1 LCSLGDYEIPVVSVV
16 IQGGYDSSRLVLQQI
31 KNRIPVV
38 VLSGSGGLAD
48 LLAFVEYEIRERCL
62 NVWDSEFVESYVKP
76 ELTMKIV
83 QRFPKLRH
91 NALLCKTFRDRILD
105 CIRESRKEG
114 QIYLTVINTF
124 NSYECDLENLTEYLL
139 KALFNS
145 QQTRQKTSDSVAKD
159 GESKSNEEIVK
170 NDLKLC
176 VDWNCPEVAKREVLA
191 KDPSFALHLEKKLF
205 EESLTRPNRIEFVDL
220 FLSHKFKLRAFVSSK
235 RLKRMYKII
244 HSHDFFRTVCWEG
257 ILGRTV
263 LIKQSKKFLERELNR
278 MIEACTGL
286 RNFIEEEELDL
297 FGSGLFVD
305 SEKQAERKSLAVL
318 VIWALFDFRK
328 RLVRVLWKH
337 SDQPIH
343 LAIIIATIYERLS
356 WYVSD
361 QGLNNELKEESKHFV
376 SYAYSVL
383 DSVYKDSSDLAE
395 EVLNESSKDW
405 NYKSPVDL
413 AAFAKF
419 RLFLSHSCCQKWL
432 TNTFNGNIN
441 LRELR
446 FGFVRLPTLVKILL
460 SAFLIF
466 PMYFWIRFKDTKIRE
481 IQVEE
486 EIIDDEEDNNT
497 NKRKRLTRSELNQK
511 LETNQIQSDVESNE
525 SQVPDKNEP
534 KLRAVPSKAS
544 KVSKKSKL
552 SGGREIIIRNQPP
565 PWVMV
570 YELWNAPIT
579 KFWIFQLFYI
589 FYLSLFSV
597 AVLYPRCGNYYLDLF
612 VCIWTMLLSADL
624 IRQTYLFHLKYSNL
638 RISFT
643 ILEIAFQS
651 VVLIVYIS
659 GRLLSHQIF
668 PYVTPYRE
676 KVILCVALLHA
687 YYVLIALFLPISA
700 TLGPLLY
707 RLRIMILVDFLNFV
721 RLSILVVVSFGVVI
735 QTLLYPDTPITSEL
749 LRKTFHRAFFTLFT
763 TPVDELSGIH
773 LTLIQLLSFN
783 LFLIFF
789 YSSR

>member
-1 LCSLGDYEIPVVSVV
+1 LCSLGDYEIPVVSIV

-31 KNRIPVV
+31 KNKIPVV
-38 VLSGSGGLAD
+38 VFRGSGGLAD

-62 NVWDSEFVESYVKP
+62 DVWDSEFVESYVKP

-83 QRFPKLRH
+83 QRFPKLIH

-105 CIRESRKEG
+105 CVRESRKEG
-114 QIYLTVINTF
+114 QIYLTVINIF

-139 KALFNS
+139 KALFKS
-145 QQTRQKTSDSVAKD
+145 QQTHQKTSDSGAKD
-159 GESKSNEEIVK
+159 GESKPNEEIIK
-170 NDLKLC
+170 KDLNLC

-205 EESLTRPNRIEFVDL
+205 EESLTRTNRIEFVDL
-220 FLSHKFKLRAFVSSK
+220 FLSHKFKLRAFVNSK
-235 RLKRMYKII
+235 RIRRMYRII
-244 HSHDFFRTVCWEG
+244 HSHDFFQTVCWEG

-263 LIKQSKKFLERELNR
+263 FMKQSTKFLERELNW

-286 RNFIEEEELDL
+286 RGFIEEEELDS
-297 FGSGLFVD
+297 FNSGLFVD
-305 SEKQAERKSLAVL
+305 SEKQAERKSLAIL

-343 LAIIIATIYERLS
+343 LAIIIATFYERLS
-356 WYVSD
+356 WYVSE
-361 QGLNNELKEESKHFV
+361 QGLNNELKQESNHFV
-376 SYAYSVL
+376 VYAYNIL
-383 DSVYKDSSDLAE
+383 DSVYKDSSDRAE

-419 RLFLSHSCCQKWL
+419 RLFLSHPCCQKWL
-432 TNTFNGNIN
+432 TNTFNGNIS

-446 FGFVRLPTLVKILL
+446 FGFVRLPTLIKILL
-460 SAFLIF
+460 SAFLLF
-466 PMYFWIRFKDTKIRE
+466 PMYFWIRFKDTTNRE

-486 EIIDDEEDNNT
+486 EINDDEEDNY
-497 NKRKRLTRSELNQK
+497 NKKRRRMKRSDLNHK
-511 LETNQIQSDVESNE
+511 LETNQIESNIE
-525 SQVPDKNEP
+525 SNIKSNIKSSEIQNQNNSKSKP
-534 KLRAVPSKAS
+534 RALPSKVPIVPNIT
-544 KVSKKSKL
+544 KF
-552 SGGREIIIRNQPP
+552 SGATIVDREILIRNQPP

-597 AVLYPRCGNYYLDLF
+597 AVLFPRCGNYYLDLF
-612 VCIWTMLLSADL
+612 VCIWTILLVADL
-624 IRQTYLFHLKYSNL
+624 IRQTYLFRLKYSNL
-638 RISFT
+638 PISFK
-643 ILEIAFQS
+643 ILEISFQTA
-651 VVLIVYIS
+651 VLTVYIS

-676 KVILCVALLHA
+676 KVILCIALLHA
-687 YYVLIALFLPISA
+687 YYVLIVVFLPISA

-707 RLRIMILVDFLNFV
+707 RLKIMILVDFLNFI
-721 RLSILVVVSFGVVI
+721 RLSVLVMVSFGVVI
-735 QTLLYPDTPITSEL
+735 QTVLYPDSPLTNEL
-749 LRKTFHRAFFTLFT
+749 FRKTFHRAFFTLFG
-763 TPVDELSGIH
+763 TPTDDLIGI
-773 LTLIQLLSFN
+773 LFNFNSFN
-783 LFLIFF
+783 
-789 YSSR
+789 